1 MVQADA
7 KSAAD
12 EPEIS
17 GGDLWIFAYGSLM
30 WRPDFV
36 YAERYAARLD
46 GWHRRFCIL
55 SRHYRGS
62 AVHPG
67 LLLGLDRG
75 GSCEGM
81 AFKVA
86 PSDAAGVLAYL
97 RVREQISGVY
107 REARRP
113 IKLQGAGVQIQ
124 SAIRMAVVFLAEP
137 AHPSFSARLPVPL
150 QARIIASAKGTT
162 GSNLEYLAQTLE
174 ALQPLGIRERELER
188 IAAVIGYSRISQRRI
203 IPSRRWPGPIR
214 SLPDWPRTPR
224 VALHDVKRF
233 THRTKV
239 PGG

>member
-1 MVQADA
+1 
-7 KSAAD
+7 
-12 EPEIS
+12 
-17 GGDLWIFAYGSLM
+17 M

-36 YAERYAARLD
+36 YAERHAARLE

-81 AFKVA
+81 AFRVA
-86 PSDAAGVLAYL
+86 PGDAASVLAYL

-113 IKLQGAGVQIQ
+113 IKLLGAGAQTQ
-124 SAIRMAVVFLAEP
+124 SVVRMAVVFLAEP

-150 QARIIASAKGTT
+150 QARVIASARGTT
-162 GSNLEYLAQTLE
+162 GSNLEYLAQTLD
-174 ALQPLGIRERELER
+174 ALQLLGIRERELER
-188 IAAVIGYSRISQRRI
+188 IAAVIGALRISRRRI
-203 IPSRRWPGPIR
+203 LAARRWPGPVK
-214 SLPDWPRTPR
+214 SVAGWPRTPR
-224 VALHDVKRF
+224 VGLHGVKRF